1 MDLVALTEY
10 LVKSIVKEKEMVSVK
25 QFDDDEDY
33 ITIQVL
39 VDSSDMGAVIGKDR
53 VNANALRTLVQ
64 ASSYINNLKKV
75 KINIDSF

>member
-10 LVKSIVKEKEMVSVK
+10 LVKSIVKEKDMVSVK
-25 QFDDDEDY
+25 KFDDEEDY

-39 VDSSDMGAVIGKDR
+39 VDSSDMGAVIGKNGM
-53 VNANALRTLVQ
+53 NANAIRTLVQ

>member
-10 LVKSIVKEKEMVSVK
+10 LVKSIVKQKDMVSVK
-25 QFDDDEDY
+25 QFEDDEEY

-39 VDSSDMGAVIGKDR
+39 VDSSDMGAVIGKNGM
-53 VNANALRTLVQ
+53 NANALRTLVQ
-64 ASSYINNLKKV
+64 ASSYINGLKKV

>member
-10 LVKSIVKEKEMVSVK
+10 LVKSIVKQKDMVTVKE
-25 QFDDDEDY
+25 FDDEEDY

-39 VDSSDMGAVIGKDR
+39 VDSSDMGAVIGKNGM
-53 VNANALRTLVQ
+53 NANAIRTLVQ

>member
-10 LVKSIVKEKEMVSVK
+10 LVKSIVKEKDMVSVK
-25 QFDDDEDY
+25 QFQDEEDY

-39 VDSSDMGAVIGKDR
+39 VDSSDMGAIIGKDG

-64 ASSYINNLKKV
+64 ASSYINGLKKV

>member
-10 LVKSIVKEKEMVSVK
+10 LVKSIVKEKDMVSVK
-25 QFDDDEDY
+25 QFQDEEEY

-39 VDSSDMGAVIGKDR
+39 VDSSDMGAIIGKDG

-64 ASSYINNLKKV
+64 ASSYINGLKKV

>member
-10 LVKSIVKEKEMVSVK
+10 LVKSIVKQKDMVSVK
-25 QFDDDEDY
+25 QLEDDEEY

-39 VDSSDMGAVIGKDR
+39 VDSSDMGAVIGKNGI
-53 VNANALRTLVQ
+53 NANALRTLVQ
-64 ASSYINNLKKV
+64 ASSYINGLKKV

>member
-1 MDLVALTEY
+1 MDLAALTEY
-10 LVKSIVKEKEMVSVK
+10 LVKSIVKQKDMVTVKE
-25 QFDDDEDY
+25 FDDEEDY

-39 VDSSDMGAVIGKDR
+39 VDSSDMGAVIGK
-53 VNANALRTLVQ
+53 NGMYAYAIRTLVQ

>member
-10 LVKSIVKEKEMVSVK
+10 LVKSIVKQKDMVSVK
-25 QFDDDEDY
+25 QFEDEEEY

-39 VDSSDMGAVIGKDR
+39 VDSSDMGAVIGKNG

-64 ASSYINNLKKV
+64 ASSYINGLKKV

>member
-1 MDLVALTEY
+1 MEVKEFAEY
-10 LVKSIVKEKEMVSVK
+10 LVKSIVKEKDMVSVK
-25 QFDDDEDY
+25 QFEDDEEY

-39 VDSSDMGAVIGKDR
+39 VDSSDMGAIIGKDG

-64 ASSYINNLKKV
+64 ASSYINGLKKV

>member
-10 LVKSIVKEKEMVSVK
+10 LVKSIVKEKDMVSVK
-25 QFDDDEDY
+25 QFDDEEEY

-39 VDSSDMGAVIGKDR
+39 VDSSDMGAIIGKDG

>member
-10 LVKSIVKEKEMVSVK
+10 LVKLIVKNADMVSVK
-25 QFDDDEDY
+25 QFDDEEEY

-39 VDSSDMGAVIGKDR
+39 VDSTDMGAIIGKEGSI
-53 VNANALRTLVQ
+53 ANAIRTLVQ
-64 ASSYINNLKKV
+64 ASSYINNMKKV

>member
-10 LVKSIVKEKEMVSVK
+10 LVKSIVKQKDMVSVK
-25 QFDDDEDY
+25 QFEDDEEY

-39 VDSSDMGAVIGKDR
+39 VDSSDMGALIGKNGI
-53 VNANALRTLVQ
+53 NANALRTLVQ
-64 ASSYINNLKKV
+64 ASSYINGLKKV

>member
-10 LVKSIVKEKEMVSVK
+10 LVKSIVKQKDMVSVK
-25 QFDDDEDY
+25 QFEDDEEY

-39 VDSSDMGAVIGKDR
+39 VDSSDMGAVIGKNGI
-53 VNANALRTLVQ
+53 NANALRTLLQ
-64 ASSYINNLKKV
+64 ASSYINGLKKV

>member
-10 LVKSIVKEKEMVSVK
+10 LVKSIVKEKDMVSVK
-25 QFDDDEDY
+25 QFEDDEEY

-39 VDSSDMGAVIGKDR
+39 VDSSDMGAIIGKDG

-64 ASSYINNLKKV
+64 ASSYINGLKKV